1 MKRIPLSL
9 MLLVLVLAAL
19 PAFAADKRT
28 TVSIGNSPSL
38 GPENAPVTII
48 EFIDF
53 Q

>member
-1 MKRIPLSL
+1 MKNALRVL
-9 MLLVLVLAAL
+9 MLFLLVVST
-19 PAFAADKRT
+19 AFSADKR
-28 TVSIGNSPSL
+28 VAIPIGSAPSL

>member
-1 MKRIPLSL
+1 MKTFLPA
-9 MLLVLVLAAL
+9 LLVVVTLLICL
-19 PAFAADKRT
+19 PAAADQRY
-28 TVSIGNSPSL
+28 TVPLENSPSR